1 MYALDLDID
10 GRILSVT
17 FPKFAP
23 ADAVIVD
30 ALPEGDVIE
39 YRYVDGEFVH
49 DPLPAPEPEHPT
61 PTLEDRVDTLE
72 ADSTEMKLAI
82 DALLG
87 VAE

>member
-17 FPKFAP
+17 FPRFAP

-39 YRYVDGEFVH
+39 YRYVDGEFVY
-49 DPLPAPEPEHPT
+49 DPTLELEHPT
-61 PTLEDRVDTLE
+61 PTLEDRVDNLE
-72 ADSTEMKLAI
+72 TDSTEMKLAI

-87 VAE
+87 VAEQ